1 MAIWDNLFNRSRE
14 IEKAAPLLPPGA
26 QITEIN
32 QDTLRQFQQGY
43 GTGSMQAL
51 DRQAW
56 LASVPFG
63 PSRPLTPAP
72 INPLN
77 EDGRPDP
84 RRWQYPVAWNINVTD
99 QRLVPWTMLR
109 TAGDNIDILRR
120 CVEVLKARMMG
131 LDWDITFSD
140 SASEMI
146 TGAFEGDH
154 VRAMQQAREDYAS
167 DISRMRTFWQTPDRI
182 NGYSFKEWLNMVLE
196 EILVLDALAI
206 YPHPD
211 LKGDLHSL
219 EVLDGSTIKPLL
231 DDRGMRPQAP
241 FPAYQQILYG
251 FPRGEFLASSD
262 DPALDGDYS
271 ADELIYK
278 VRNPRTWTPYG
289 FSPVERALSVGDI
302 YLRRQ
307 QWLRSEFTDGVMPD
321 LLFKTDENFGNT
333 PELVRAYENILND
346 DLSGQTAERKRA
358 RVLPAGL
365 DPVDMS
371 AHSEKF
377 SANLDEYLIKA
388 ICGHFGVLPSEI
400 GYADGGA
407 LGGAG
412 QQIGEA
418 ASGEA
423 IGVEPLML
431 WMADQISDIS
441 YKFLGMPRELVFR
454 FNGGRETDSEQTAKR
469 RDIEVKGG
477 QRSLNEA
484 RAELN
489 LPLIDSPAADA
500 PMFVTTK
507 GLYMFTNE
515 GIVSIDQPSPAP
527 DNQIASPIDSEE
539 TAIVDDTQSAPK
551 PNAPVATS
559 PIDQSAEVKA
569 FLKWAK
575 KGNTERDFE
584 FFAVDSFHAKALNSA
599 AKSDYELA
607 KSIADGLLKKA

>member
-1 MAIWDNLFNRSRE
+1 MGIWNNFVLRQ

-26 QITEIN
+26 QVTEIN
-32 QDTLRQFQQGY
+32 QAELQQLQQGY
-43 GTGSMQAL
+43 AVGNMTAL

-77 EDGRPDP
+77 ADGRPDP

-109 TAGDNIDILRR
+109 TAGDSIDIIRR

-131 LDWDITFSD
+131 MDWDITFSD

-146 TGAFEGDH
+146 TGEFEGDH
-154 VRAMQQAREDYAS
+154 VRAMQEARQKFMPE
-167 DISRMRTFWQTPDRI
+167 IKRMREFWQTPDRI

-211 LKGDLHSL
+211 LKGELHSL
-219 EVLDGSTIKPLL
+219 EVLDGTTIKPLL

-289 FSPVERALSVGDI
+289 FSPVERSLSVADI

-365 DPVDMS
+365 DPIDMS

-377 SANLDEYLIKA
+377 SATLDEYLIKA
-388 ICGHFGVLPSEI
+388 ICGHFGVMPSEI

-412 QQIGEA
+412 QQVGEA
-418 ASGEA
+418 QTGEV

-441 YKFLGMPRELVFR
+441 YKFLGMPRELVFQ
-454 FNGGRETDSEQTAKR
+454 FNGGRETDDEAMANR
-469 RDIEVKGG
+469 RDTEVKGG

-489 LPLIDSPAADA
+489 LPLINSPAADA
-500 PMFVTTK
+500 PLLLTSK
-507 GLYMFTNE
+507 GLYMFTE
-515 GIVSIDQPSPAP
+515 DGIVAIDEPAIAP
-527 DNQIASPIDSEE
+527 DAQANVPIADADVEITQPESDAKPEAVSPLD
-539 TAIVDDTQSAPK
+539 AQ
-551 PNAPVATS
+551 
-559 PIDQSAEVKA
+559 AEVKA

-584 FFAVDSFHAKALNSA
+584 FFAVDTFHAKALNSA
-599 AKSDYELA
+599 AKSDYQLA

>member
-1 MAIWDNLFNRSRE
+1 MGIWNDFVRRQ

-26 QITEIN
+26 QVTEIN
-32 QDTLRQFQQGY
+32 QSQLLQSQQQY
-43 GTGSMQAL
+43 GMGTMTPL
-51 DRQAW
+51 ERQAW

-63 PSRPLTPAP
+63 PSRPLTPSA
-72 INPLN
+72 INPLG

-99 QRLVPWTMLR
+99 QRVVPWVMLR
-109 TAGDNIDILRR
+109 TAADQIDIIRR
-120 CVEVLKARMMG
+120 CVEVLKARMAGM
-131 LDWDITFSD
+131 DWDITFSD
-140 SASEMI
+140 SASEI
-146 TGAFEGDH
+146 ISAESGSDH
-154 VRAMQQAREDYAS
+154 VRAMQKARDKFAP
-167 DISRMRTFWQTPDRI
+167 DIARMREFWQTPDRM

-196 EILVLDALAI
+196 ELLVLDALAI

-211 LKGDLHSL
+211 MKGDLHSL
-219 EVLDGSTIKPLL
+219 NVLDGTTIKPLL
-231 DDRGMRPQAP
+231 DDLGNRPMHP

-251 FPRGEFLASSD
+251 FPRGEFLATSD
-262 DPALDGDYS
+262 DAQYDGEYS

-289 FSPVERALSVGDI
+289 LSPVERALTVADI

-321 LLFKTDENFGNT
+321 MMFKTDESFGHN
-333 PELVRAYENILND
+333 PELLRAYENILND
-346 DLSGQTAERKRA
+346 DLAGQTAQRKRA
-358 RVLPAGL
+358 RVLPGGL
-365 DPVDMS
+365 DPIDFS
-371 AHSEKF
+371 SHSEKF
-377 SANLDEYLIKA
+377 SATLDEYLIKA

-412 QQIGEA
+412 QQVGEA
-418 ASGEA
+418 ASGEV

-431 WMADQISDIS
+431 WVADLISDIS
-441 YKFLGMPRELVFR
+441 YKFLGMPRELVFQ
-454 FNGGRETDSEQTAKR
+454 FNGGRETDDTAMASR

-500 PMFVTTK
+500 PLLSIGA
-507 GLYMFTNE
+507 GLFMFTE
-515 GIVSIDQPSPAP
+515 DGIVPVQPATPDASSSPTGESADGTP
-527 DNQIASPIDSEE
+527 VE
-539 TAIVDDTQSAPK
+539 TAEVPADE
-551 PNAPVATS
+551 PVEEPA
-559 PIDQSAEVKA
+559 DQAQEVKA

-584 FFAVDSFHAKALNSA
+584 FFAVDSVHASALNYA
-599 AKSDYELA
+599 AKSDFDLA

>member
-1 MAIWDNLFNRSRE
+1 MAIWDNLFNRSKE

-26 QITEIN
+26 QVTEIN
-32 QDTLRQFQQGY
+32 QDQLRQLQQGY
-43 GTGSMQAL
+43 AVGNMQAL

-131 LDWDITFSD
+131 MDWDITFSD

-146 TGAFEGDH
+146 TGESESDH
-154 VRAMQQAREDYAS
+154 VRAMQEARTKFMPE
-167 DISRMRTFWQTPDRI
+167 IKRMREFWQTPDRI

-262 DPALDGDYS
+262 DPAQDGDYS

-289 FSPVERALSVGDI
+289 FSPVERALSVADI

-346 DLSGQTAERKRA
+346 DLAGQTAERKRA

-388 ICGHFGVLPSEI
+388 ICGHFGVMPSEI

-412 QQIGEA
+412 QQVGEA
-418 ASGEA
+418 QTGEV

-441 YKFLGMPRELVFR
+441 YKFLGMPRELIFQ
-454 FNGGRETDSEQTAKR
+454 FNGGRETDDEAMANR
-469 RDIEVKGG
+469 RDTEVKGG

-489 LPLIDSPAADA
+489 LPLINSPAADA
-500 PMFVTTK
+500 PLLLTTK
-507 GLYMFTNE
+507 GLYMFTE
-515 GIVSIDQPSPAP
+515 DGIVAIDEPAIAP
-527 DNQIASPIDSEE
+527 DSQANVPIANADVEVVQPESDKPEAQSPL
-539 TAIVDDTQSAPK
+539 DT
-551 PNAPVATS
+551 TG
-559 PIDQSAEVKA
+559 EVKA

-599 AKSDYELA
+599 AKSDYDLA

>member
-1 MAIWDNLFNRSRE
+1 MAIWDNLFNRKD

-26 QITEIN
+26 QVTEIN
-32 QDTLRQFQQGY
+32 QAELLQLQQGY
-43 GTGSMQAL
+43 GSGAMQAL

-63 PSRPLTPAP
+63 PSRPLTPAA

-84 RRWQYPVAWNINVTD
+84 RRWQYPVAWNININD
-99 QRLVPWTMLR
+99 NRLVPWTMLR
-109 TAGDNIDILRR
+109 TAADNIDILRR
-120 CVEVLKARMMG
+120 CIEVLKARLMG
-131 LDWDITFSD
+131 MDWDITFSD

-146 TGAFEGDH
+146 VHESGGDH
-154 VRAMQQAREDYAS
+154 IRAMQKARDKFTP
-167 DISRMRTFWQTPDRI
+167 DIARMREFWQTPDRI
-182 NGYSFKEWLNMVLE
+182 NGYGFKEWLNVVLE

-211 LKGDLHSL
+211 LGGNLHSL
-219 EVLDGSTIKPLL
+219 EILDGSTIKPLL
-231 DDRGMRPQAP
+231 DDRGMRPQSP

-251 FPRGEFLASSD
+251 FPRSEFIATSD
-262 DPALDGDYS
+262 DAKYDGEYS

-289 FSPVERALSVGDI
+289 YSPVERSLSVADI

-321 LLFKTDENFGNT
+321 LMFKTDENFGNT
-333 PELVRAYENILND
+333 PELVRAYEAILND
-346 DLSGQTAERKRA
+346 DLAGQTAERKRA

-371 AHSEKF
+371 AHSEKY
-377 SANLDEYLIKA
+377 SATLDEYLVKA
-388 ICGHFGVLPSEI
+388 ICGHFGVGPSEI

-407 LGGAG
+407 LGGTG
-412 QQIGEA
+412 QQVGEA
-418 ASGEA
+418 ASGEV
-423 IGVEPLML
+423 IGVEPIML
-431 WMADQISDIS
+431 WLSDLISDIS
-441 YKFLGMPRELVFR
+441 YKFLGMPRELVFQ
-454 FNGGRETDSEQTAKR
+454 FNGGRETDDQAMASR

-484 RAELN
+484 RSELN

-500 PMFVTTK
+500 PMLFTGQ
-507 GLYMFTNE
+507 GLYMFGEE
-515 GIVSIDQPSPAP
+515 GLIPVAPPAP
-527 DNQIASPIDSEE
+527 P
-539 TAIVDDTQSAPK
+539 APAMPEGGPVEAVVGEPAPEDK
-551 PNAPVATS
+551 PKDKPEATS
-559 PIDQSAEVKA
+559 PVDQTSEVKA

-584 FFAVDSFHAKALNSA
+584 FFALDPVHASALNTA
-599 AKSDYELA
+599 AKSDFELV
-607 KSIADGLLKKA
+607 KMIADGLLPKA